1 MKMTPHFHNQCHL
14 KQWSQ
19 MTHKVTVQITE
30 QLSRQFEN
38 TVKHLRH
45 SVLQKEWCLCRVW
58 MNMHQYPWRSL
69 NILENNWI
77 MFLLSQGSENVWYY
91 VQQGFEDALG
101 SKYTRVLH
109 RVLNLY
115 MAQYASTMPEY
126 GWIYLDVPQYAWT
139 WLNIDECPCI
149 CLQMPE

>member
-1 MKMTPHFHNQCHL
+1 
-14 KQWSQ
+14 
-19 MTHKVTVQITE
+19 
-30 QLSRQFEN
+30 
-38 TVKHLRH
+38 
-45 SVLQKEWCLCRVW
+45 
-58 MNMHQYPWRSL
+58 
-69 NILENNWI
+69 
-77 MFLLSQGSENVWYY
+77 MFLLSQGSENAWYY

-115 MAQYASTMPEY
+115 MAQYASIMPED
-126 GWIYLDVPQYAWT
+126 GWICLDGPQYAWT